1 MIKIFFAPMLK
12 LFKGAVIH
20 DNVSTYVGVG
30 VSFLGTT
37 VSYFVG
43 GFDYAMSLLVLFVCL
58 DYVSGFLS
66 AIKRKQLSSDVM
78 YWGMI
83 RKIFQF
89 IIVGVGVALDRLL
102 GNDPLIIRLFVV
114 YYYIGMEGI
123 SLLENMVLLGIKVP
137 NKLVEILEQ
146 VKQEET
152 SNREVRDE
160 VNKNLSDFSIK
171 KKIKKH
177 NSRIDEEE

>member
-20 DNVSTYVGVG
+20 DDISTLVGVG
-30 VSFLGTT
+30 VSFLGTVISILT
-37 VSYFVG
+37 GFVG

-58 DYVSGFLS
+58 DYLSGFLS

-152 SNREVRDE
+152 SNR
-160 VNKNLSDFSIK
+160 
-171 KKIKKH
+171 
-177 NSRIDEEE
+177 